1 MPKDNS
7 FDIVSEPDMAEV
19 QNAVEQTRR
28 ESAQRFDFRG
38 QDVAV
43 DLDAKA
49 GTITL
54 EAPAGMVMEAFERLL
69 LERVSKR
76 GISLRFLDVPAEA
89 EGLSH
94 DRARKAIT
102 LKRGLTAEKAKEIQK
117 AVKALGLKVD
127 PQVQADMVRVSG
139 KNKDDLQAVIRA
151 MRDQDFGVEL
161 AYANFR

>member
-19 QNAVEQTRR
+19 QNAVDQTRR
-28 ESAQRFDFRG
+28 ESAQRYDFRG
-38 QDVAV
+38 QDVTV

-69 LERVSKR
+69 LERAAKR
-76 GISLRFLDVPAEA
+76 SLSLRFFDIPPEV

-94 DRARKAIT
+94 DRARKAIV
-102 LKRGLTAEKAKEIQK
+102 LKRGLSAEKAKEIQK

-127 PQVQADMVRVSG
+127 PQVQGDMVRVSG
-139 KNKDDLQAVIRA
+139 KNRDDLQAVIRA
-151 MRDQDFGVEL
+151 MRDQDFDVEL
-161 AYANFR
+161 AYTNFR